1 MERRIRSLVRA
12 ECGLSGTP
20 YPIVV
25 VPGGRPPE
33 LVGES
38 YYWTTPSGRTRVRHP
53 NAYGWPTLYHAS
65 TRRIEV
71 GEQWVMNL
79 ISENGGKNNVG

>member
-1 MERRIRSLVRA
+1 MTLSIRSFVRRLA
-12 ECGLSGTP
+12 GHAGSS

-25 VPGGRPPE
+25 TPGDSAPTLCGR
-33 LVGES
+33 S
-38 YYWTTPSGRTRVRHP
+38 YYWTTPSGKTEVRHP

-71 GEQWVMNL
+71 GASWL
-79 ISENGGKNNVG
+79 DSAIG